1 MRINKFLSHKGIC
14 SRRDA
19 DKLIDEGK
27 VLVNGEICKTGAN
40 VLETDIITVNG
51 KEVDKTLNTVVIAY
65 YKEKGV
71 ICTEF
76 KGEKGIKI
84 SDKIKQLGFPFR
96 LFTVGR
102 LDKNTEG
109 LILLTNDGDLAKEL
123 TDKSNCHEKEYIVT
137 LNKKY
142 DNAFLQKMAD
152 GVFLSELNKKT
163 KKAKVK
169 KINSTT
175 FGITIV
181 EGLNRQIRRMCKEL
195 GYEVIDLKRI
205 RIDDV
210 LLEGLKPNGYREI
223 ADFN

>member
-1 MRINKFLSHKGIC
+1 MRINKFLSHKGVC
-14 SRRDA
+14 SRRQA
-19 DKLIDEGK
+19 DKLIEEGK
-27 VLVNGEICKTGAN
+27 VTVNGIKCETGRE
-40 VLETDIITVNG
+40 VLQSDIIIVNG
-51 KEVDKTLNTVVIAY
+51 KEVDKTLDTVLIAY

-84 SDKIKQLGFPFR
+84 SDKIKELGFPFR
-96 LFTVGR
+96 LFTIGR
-102 LDKNTEG
+102 LDKNSQG

-142 DNAFLQKMAD
+142 DNLFLQKMEN

-163 KKAKVK
+163 KKAKLK

-175 FGITIV
+175 FAITIV

-205 RIDDV
+205 RIDDI